1 MKVSLSP
8 GKLRQSQQTNV
19 NPVKRLWEAKGIR
32 FPGRGIHPNSSS
44 TPSTNS
50 GCTATFGAEP
60 VSYSDFAM
68 PLTFEQEKNVPG
80 T

>member
-1 MKVSLSP
+1 M
-8 GKLRQSQQTNV
+8 
-19 NPVKRLWEAKGIR
+19 R
-32 FPGRGIHPNSSS
+32 FPGRGILPNSSS
-44 TPSTNS
+44 TPSTSS

-80 T
+80 TSKLKVFLIDSEIH